1 MTIPSV
7 PLNVLTST
15 NAGDQMTFEQQYAV
29 AMQTE
34 AEQVRNRFQKHCR
47 SMNVGEE
54 EPATSKAEIQKQ
66 AEAKRRKIIALAEQG
81 FSQKQIKAELHIG
94 SATIKRHLVAWRKEN
109 VSEG

>member
-1 MTIPSV
+1 
-7 PLNVLTST
+7 
-15 NAGDQMTFEQQYAV
+15 MTFEQAYAN

-34 AEQVRNRFQKHCR
+34 AEQVRERFAKACR
-47 SMNVGEE
+47 SMNVGEA